1 MIVPISALQTLL
13 MTRALF
19 HRKTRGLL
27 HRIYL
32 FGAT

>member
-1 MIVPISALQTLL
+1 MHTLIL
-13 MTRALF
+13 HKLLSTRALF
-19 HRKTRGLL
+19 HRKQRGLL